1 MDHESD
7 THTPL
12 LCYDLNE
19 LRTDRSSKSARFFYN
34 EMNLQRSRSCP
45 ELSDLLK
52 HSEALE
58 SLLRERCESRFN
70 AMASSCE
77 DLLSSHESAS
87 GATGLPRDLG
97 SLEVTLEEVKQGR
110 PKLPKAQPVMRQQ
123 SAPSNFLVYSQP
135 LKASSSNSASDAAD
149 DVRHVPVIIVNHE
162 NLISEN
168 LNKQCIPTAD
178 EKVEQTHLDCATQVS
193 LVDNRGI
200 PAGGS
205 PSKGELHVIKEEVL
219 SCDGDGNESQSA
231 DRNVSDESVSDQT
244 RSSVQA
250 LRHRDS
256 VVLLEDQPALTSN
269 QDDSRSEDKAEPSQ
283 EQQTDTSCGDVKP
296 GSPVA
301 DQSGL
306 SKSESVTTEQ
316 LSCPSSTEVKHES
329 SVTTDEKPSAAEFK
343 PLVDVATVESS
354 SPDHHN
360 QVEHASLP
368 QPVDSS
374 TPYHPKAVPPT
385 THSDTEPVAPTTPSH
400 PPPVDPSSPGHPQP
414 ADSLSLSHPQSGT
427 LQSQT
432 SVSSSGTLSHSSS
445 SQQVNGVNG
454 EEKKKRPRRKRSR
467 TNSSQS
473 SLQERS
479 LSRQELLREAVIY
492 HSADE
497 DEDGHQSDNESSD
510 SDNPPAL
517 IDPYP
522 ALAEVHMKRVNAG
535 TPPSSFSPS
544 KQRTPP
550 APQARRPRVTPSTRF
565 QDSMLSINI
574 VEASNNITET
584 YTDTP
589 TSAGIYHLQTPHGE
603 CPTSGSVVDIT
614 CLLQRLVGFARVSYL
629 TLDMQIFSLKKEKK
643 PSKIAWSQSALVQVR
658 S

>member
-7 THTPL
+7 SHTPL

-19 LRTDRSSKSARFFYN
+19 LRTDRSSKSAVLFYN

-52 HSEALE
+52 HSEALKT
-58 SLLRERCESRFN
+58 LLQERCESRYN

-162 NLISEN
+162 NLISQN

-200 PAGGS
+200 PAGSS

-250 LRHRDS
+250 LRLRDS
-256 VVLLEDQPALTSN
+256 VVLLEDQPAPTSN
-269 QDDSRSEDKAEPSQ
+269 QDDSRSEDKAEPGQ
-283 EQQTDTSCGDVKP
+283 EQQSDTSCGDTKP

-316 LSCPSSTEVKHES
+316 LSCLSSTEVKHEP
-329 SVTTDEKPSAAEFK
+329 SVTTDETPSAAQFK
-343 PLVDVATVESS
+343 PLVDVDTVESS

-360 QVEHASLP
+360 QVEHASHP

-374 TPYHPKAVPPT
+374 TPYHPKAVTPT
-385 THSDTEPVAPTTPSH
+385 TPDDPEPVAPTTPGDPEPVAPTTLSH
-400 PPPVDPSSPGHPQP
+400 PQPLDTSTPSHPQP

-510 SDNPPAL
+510 SDNPPVL

-522 ALAEVHMKRVNAG
+522 ALAEVRVKRVNAG
-535 TPPSSFSPS
+535 TPPSSSSPS
-544 KQRTPP
+544 KGRIPP
-550 APQARRPRVTPSTRF
+550 APKAQRPRVTPSTRF
-565 QDSMLSINI
+565 QDSMLTINI

-589 TSAGIYHLQTPHGE
+589 TSAGIYHLHTPHGE

-629 TLDMQIFSLKKEKK
+629 TLGVQI
-643 PSKIAWSQSALVQVR
+643 
-658 S
+658 